1 MNLLEQ
7 YKGRLAVSESVYGRT
22 HNGEK
27 MDSHKKLV
35 IAKVLDNTSKFLS
48 EAFDAASGTQRSDL
62 GLYKK
67 FCLNLTTVALP
78 NLIANELV
86 IVHPMSSM
94 SGF

>member
-1 MNLLEQ
+1 
-7 YKGRLAVSESVYGRT
+7 
-22 HNGEK
+22 
-27 MDSHKKLV
+27 MDNHKKLV

>member
-7 YKGRLAVSESVYGRT
+7 YKGRLSVTESVYSRT

-27 MDSHKKLV
+27 MDNHKKLV

-67 FCLNLTTVALP
+67 FCLISFIKQWFYFFFQKRSNFRTKISLK
-78 NLIANELV
+78 
-86 IVHPMSSM
+86 
-94 SGF
+94 FC